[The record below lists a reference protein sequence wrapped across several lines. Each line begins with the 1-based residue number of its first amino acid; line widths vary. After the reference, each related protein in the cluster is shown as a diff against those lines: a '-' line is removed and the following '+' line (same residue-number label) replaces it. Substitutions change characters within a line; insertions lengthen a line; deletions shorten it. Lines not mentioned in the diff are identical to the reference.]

1 MELKNI
7 KNLFTIHILQVL
19 RSFYRN
25 NDPVSKTCLKG
36 YVFNPFLKPVKDGDF
51 TQINGSKFHSLWA
64 HTEKALSL

>member
-36 YVFNPFLKPVKDGDF
+36 YVFNPFLKPVKDG
-51 TQINGSKFHSLWA
+51 NLHK
-64 HTEKALSL
+64 